1 MKKILLPFLLC
12 IFYCINIC
20 AVEIKVVG
28 TGKVPITGYD
38 IAGVR
43 DSQDEKLSKKSQKDK
58 NKSEKKSDK
67 KIKEAIEQSNKR
79 AAQDEELAG
88 NVRGAVIK
96 EAQKKAVS
104 NAINILIDR
113 VLGANASK
121 NPKVVE
127 KIDEINSQSDIF
139 IIDQDFSGEIVDNDY
154 VAKATLTIDE
164 TSFREIISDMG
175 VAINTQKVR
184 QKAILVVLD
193 EFFRTEKEEIIPTKA
208 TQTVLNRYGEFS
220 DMAGKEEEFIQTV
233 VEFAPKNPAVENL
246 NYTQPALVDA
256 FITYD
261 IRSIDNDIF
270 KSKFFKDKPVTAD
283 KLSNSEEL
291 ANYVKFAKNQAK
303 ADYFAIGVSYITDT
317 GINNSTGK
325 NNATGTVFLKIYST
339 HDSEVIASGSFSEFA
354 SGSSADQARA
364 NVARK
369 IGNELG
375 KTLSKKIQDYWK
387 KRTMYGSEYV
397 VQFVGDLAPM
407 ERIIISKAIK
417 SVEGVSAVNLRT
429 TDQKKIEY
437 VVTYSGEDELADSIF
452 LNISETKLADKFSKY
467 DYKISGNV
475 ITFIPNSLYK

>member
-1 MKKILLPFLLC
+1 MKKFLILFICFFC
-12 IFYCINIC
+12 ILQLY

-28 TGKVPITGYD
+28 TGKVPVTSYD

-43 DSQDEKLSKKSQKDK
+43 ESQNKKVSAKSQKDK
-58 NKSEKKSDK
+58 HKSEKKSDK
-67 KIKEAIEQSNKR
+67 NIKKVIEQSNKR
-79 AAQDEELAG
+79 ASQDEDLAD
-88 NVRGAVIK
+88 NVRVAVIK
-96 EAQKKAVS
+96 KAQKKAVS
-104 NAINILIDR
+104 NAMNILIDR

-121 NPKVVE
+121 NPKVIE

-139 IIDQDFSGEIVDNDY
+139 IIDQDFTGEIIDNDY
-154 VAKATLTIDE
+154 VAKATLVVDE

-184 QKAILVVLD
+184 QKAILIVLD

-208 TQTVLNRYGEFS
+208 TQTILNRYGKFS
-220 DMAGKEEEFIQTV
+220 DMSGKEEEFIQTI

-256 FITYD
+256 FLTYD
-261 IRSIDNDIF
+261 IRSIDNDVF
-270 KSKFFKDKPVTAD
+270 KSKFFKDKSITAD
-283 KLSNSEEL
+283 KLSNSQEL
-291 ANYVKFAKNQAK
+291 ASYVKFAKNQAK

-317 GINNSTGK
+317 GISNSTGK

-339 HDSEVIASGSFSEFA
+339 HDNEVIASGSFAEFA

-375 KTLSKKIQDYWK
+375 KTLSKKIQDYLK

-397 VQFVGDLAPM
+397 VQFLGDIKPM
-407 ERIIISKAIK
+407 DRIIITKTIK
-417 SVEGVSAVNLRT
+417 SIEGVSAVNLRI
-429 TDQKKIEY
+429 TDQTKIEY
-437 VVTYSGEDELADSIF
+437 VVTYSGEEELADSIF
-452 LNISETKLADKFSKY
+452 LNISETKLADKFSNY
-467 DYKISGNV
+467 DYKISGNI

>member
-1 MKKILLPFLLC
+1 MKKFLLPFLLFTFC
-12 IFYCINIC
+12 AVNLY

-28 TGKVPITGYD
+28 TGKAPVTGYD

-43 DSQDEKLSKKSQKDK
+43 ESIDDKVSAKSQKDK

-67 KIKEAIEQSNKR
+67 NIKKAIEQSNKR
-79 AAQDEELAG
+79 ATQDADLADS
-88 NVRGAVIK
+88 VRVAVIK

-104 NAINILIDR
+104 NAMNILIDR
-113 VLGANASK
+113 VLGANVSK
-121 NPKVVE
+121 NPKIIE

-139 IIDQDFSGEIVDNDY
+139 IIDQEFSGEIVDNDY
-154 VAKATLTIDE
+154 VAKATLTVDE

-184 QKAILVVLD
+184 QRAILVVLD
-193 EFFRTEKEEIIPTKA
+193 EFFRTEKEEVVPTKA

-246 NYTQPALVDA
+246 NYTQPSLVDA

-261 IRSIDNDIF
+261 IRSIDNDVF
-270 KSKFFKDKPVTAD
+270 KSKFFKDKPITAD
-283 KLSNSEEL
+283 KLSNSQEL
-291 ANYVKFAKNQAK
+291 AEYVKFAKNQAK

-317 GINNSTGK
+317 GINGSTGK

-397 VQFVGDLAPM
+397 VQFVGNIAPM
-407 ERIIISKAIK
+407 ERIIITKAIK
-417 SVEGVSAVNLRT
+417 SIDGVSGVNLRT
-429 TDQKKIEY
+429 SDQKKIEY
-437 VVTYSGEDELADSIF
+437 VVTYSGEDELSDSIF
-452 LNISETKLADKFSKY
+452 LSISETKLAEKFANY
-467 DYKISGNV
+467 DYKINGNI
-475 ITFIPNSLYK
+475 ITYIPNSLYK